1 MDRPP
6 SPQALSPRFRIA
18 PGHRQRGFSLVE
30 ISLAIGIIAFAFVAL
45 LGLLPSGLT
54 IFRSSVDTANET
66 WIMQDLNSM
75 IQVTDWSKLDSMS
88 FETSGEI
95 YYYDEEGRL
104 TDTEKTPSAESLV
117 KARRLYAVKL
127 IVEPMFQPVETGMAS
142 HDEIKNARRV
152 IAVIANVTRPPAMAE
167 FKKVT
172 TAKEVGALPAIGE
185 VHARAFIAARMDS
198 EV

>member
-6 SPQALSPRFRIA
+6 SHQALSPRFRIA
-18 PGHRQRGFSLVE
+18 PGHRKAGFSLVE

-45 LGLLPSGLT
+45 LGLLPTGLT

-75 IQVTDWSKLDSMS
+75 IQVTDWSKLDAMS

-104 TDTEKTPSAESLV
+104 TDTEKTPSAEAVV

-127 IVEPMFQPVETGMAS
+127 IVEPMFQPVQTGMSS

-152 IAVIANVTRPPAMAE
+152 IAVIANITRPPAMAE

>member
-1 MDRPP
+1 MDRRLLPP
-6 SPQALSPRFRIA
+6 APSGRFRLRRR
-18 PGHRQRGFSLVE
+18 HRYQAFSLVE

-45 LGLLPSGLT
+45 FGLLPTGLN

-88 FETSGEI
+88 FEKSGEI
-95 YYYDEEGRL
+95 FYYDEEGRL
-104 TDTEKTPSAESLV
+104 TDTEKAPSADSVV

-127 IVEPMFQPVETGMAS
+127 IVEPMYQPAEGGDS
-142 HDEIKNARRV
+142 PDEIKNARRI
-152 IAVIANVTRPPAMAE
+152 IAVIVNVTRPPAMTQFE
-167 FKKVT
+167 KVT
-172 TAKEVGALPAIGE
+172 TAKEAGALPSIGE
-185 VHARAFIAARMDS
+185 VHTRAFIAARMDT

>member
-1 MDRPP
+1 MDRLP

-45 LGLLPSGLT
+45 LGLLPTGLT

-104 TDTEKTPSAESLV
+104 TDTEKTPSAEAVV

-127 IVEPMFQPVETGMAS
+127 IVEPMYQPVEGGTAS
-142 HDEIKNARRV
+142 RDQLKNARRV
-152 IAVIANVTRPPAMAE
+152 IAVIANITRPPAMAE

-172 TAKEVGALPAIGE
+172 TDKDAGALPANSD
-185 VHARAFIAARMDS
+185 VHARSFIAARMDA

>member
-1 MDRPP
+1 
-6 SPQALSPRFRIA
+6 
-18 PGHRQRGFSLVE
+18 
-30 ISLAIGIIAFAFVAL
+30 L

-104 TDTEKTPSAESLV
+104 TDTEKAPSAESVV

-127 IVEPMFQPVETGMAS
+127 IVEPMYQPVEGGAARR
-142 HDEIKNARRV
+142 DELKNARRV
-152 IAVIANVTRPPAMAE
+152 IAVIANITRPPAMSE
-167 FKKVT
+167 FTKIT
-172 TAKEVGALPAIGE
+172 TAKEAGALPANSD
-185 VHARAFIAARMDS
+185 VHARAFIAARMDT

>member
-6 SPQALSPRFRIA
+6 SPQALPFRFRIVA
-18 PGHRQRGFSLVE
+18 GHRQRGFSLVE

-88 FETSGEI
+88 FEKSGEI

-104 TDTEKTPSAESLV
+104 TDTEKTPSPESAV
-117 KARRLYAVKL
+117 KARRLYAVKM
-127 IVEPMFQPVETGMAS
+127 IVEPMYQPVEGGMAS
-142 HDEIKNARRV
+142 HDELKNARRV
-152 IAVIANVTRPPAMAE
+152 LAIIANITRPPAMAE

-172 TAKEVGALPAIGE
+172 T
-185 VHARAFIAARMDS
+185 D
-198 EV
+198 